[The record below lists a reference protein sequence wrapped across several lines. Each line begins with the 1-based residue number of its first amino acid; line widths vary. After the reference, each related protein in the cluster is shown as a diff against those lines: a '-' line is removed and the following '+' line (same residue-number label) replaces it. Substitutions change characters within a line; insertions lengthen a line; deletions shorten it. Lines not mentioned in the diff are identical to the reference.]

1 MLINFQNSCK
11 FKLETNGINWKGV
24 VVSTRGPI
32 WKRISSWLSL
42 HIGRRWLEWRW
53 LRLTER
59 LAAIFRILRLDA
71 EIRHRYYIGET
82 MTFQQS
88 RGWSAVHR
96 HLLGTTTLSQFLE
109 FCPCDRSN
117 LHNFASHL
125 FYSILF
131 YSILCRYAVIIGHFS
146 ILVANA
152 LVDVAS
158 KSYSAAPNDC
168 HQMRIN
174 LSCNCSLIDWW
185 DHQGPLFTLQNEF
198 SCKTLKFWSY
208 SVI

>member
-32 WKRISSWLSL
+32 LKRISSWLSL

-71 EIRHRYYIGET
+71 EIRHRYYTGET

-117 LHNFASHL
+117 LHNFALHL

-131 YSILCRYAVIIGHFS
+131 YSILFCADMLS
-146 ILVANA
+146 
-152 LVDVAS
+152 S
-158 KSYSAAPNDC
+158 SAIFLFWLQTP
-168 HQMRIN
+168 
-174 LSCNCSLIDWW
+174 WW
-185 DHQGPLFTLQNEF
+185 MWLLKVTLQLPMIAIR
-198 SCKTLKFWSY
+198 CALICR
-208 SVI
+208 VIVR